1 MRNRN
6 TVTVSTLL
14 VLYKRVKEG
23 HRLEKPEHCDRE
35 YILLLDKRVK
45 EGHRLE
51 KPEHCD
57 REYTIIKA
65 HSELLFLRESDR
77 SFGNVVFVSPFFRG
91 VAGLCIHKVRLVPF

>member
-1 MRNRN
+1 M
-6 TVTVSTLL
+6 
-14 VLYKRVKEG
+14 KRVKEG

-57 REYTIIKA
+57 REYTF
-65 HSELLFLRESDR
+65 ST
-77 SFGNVVFVSPFFRG
+77 
-91 VAGLCIHKVRLVPF
+91 